1 MQEVGHGNAS
11 GWRCGQ
17 RGFERLK
24 VLGDFVEER

>member
-11 GWRCGQ
+11 GWRLVGVF
-17 RGFERLK
+17 RSME